1 MKCRCTLLSVPAA
14 SSRLPAPNLIRSEH
28 RLVDTPFF
36 KQERT
41 RFAAAVRSWRTAAG
55 LPRSA
60 VAAKLGVSA
69 QQIKAIE
76 DERASPSHAV
86 LVYLRKEM
94 GLGSL
99 SL

>member
-1 MKCRCTLLSVPAA
+1 MAA
-14 SSRLPAPNLIRSEH
+14 IATRTEH
-28 RLVDTPFF
+28 RLVETPFF
-36 KQERT
+36 KQERAA
-41 RFAAAVRSWRTAAG
+41 FAKSVRRWRTAAG